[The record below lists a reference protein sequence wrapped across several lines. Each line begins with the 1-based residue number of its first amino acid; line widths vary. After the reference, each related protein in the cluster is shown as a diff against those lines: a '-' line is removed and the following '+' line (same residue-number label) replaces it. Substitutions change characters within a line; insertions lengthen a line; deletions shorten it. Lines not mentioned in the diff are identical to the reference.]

1 MREETLVKNL
11 LAHKR
16 MIEGMIAAMTGDPS
30 SAEDLF
36 QEVAIIL
43 TRKREET
50 PEDCRFAAWAKA
62 VAWNVVRDWR
72 KKKARGRVRFL
83 ADDALEGVAQV
94 FVETDASEWEERRR
108 ALKRCSEKLPERERE
123 VVRRRYDLAEPVES
137 IAAWLKTSRGAV
149 DTLLFR
155 IRKALHACVKG
166 KLPT

>member
-16 MIEGMIAAMTGDPS
+16 VIEGMIAAMTGDPVA
-30 SAEDLF
+30 AEDLF
-36 QEVAIIL
+36 QEVAIIM

-50 PEDCRFAAWAKA
+50 PEDCRFAAWAKTI
-62 VAWNVVRDWR
+62 AWNVVRDWR
-72 KKKARGRVRFL
+72 KKKARAKVRFL

-94 FVETDASEWEERRR
+94 FVDTDEEAWEQRRD

-123 VVRRRYDLAEPVES
+123 VVRRRYEQAEPVES
-137 IAAWLKTSRGAV
+137 IASWLRTSRGAV

-155 IRKALHACVKG
+155 IRKALHACVQG
-166 KLPT
+166 KLHS